1 MLDIGDINNNTEW
14 FCSRPKKFFLWML
27 KDFILIET
35 RECNNFKFKATIFQ
49 ESLQKVF
56 SSKLGSQA
64 YQMAASLSPLASNR

>member
-1 MLDIGDINNNTEW
+1 
-14 FCSRPKKFFLWML
+14 ML